1 LSRPKYVS
9 GRPLLGIA
17 LVAVMLVTACAAP
30 AVTPSAPQGGTE
42 SRSIDSLT
50 IQIGALGTEALDPN
64 LGQLDDKP
72 YTRLLYSYLF
82 DTDLAD
88 AKMSDKAGVAESYTW
103 SADQKALT
111 VVLRKGVK
119 FHDGTEL
126 KAEDV
131 KFSVGRNTNAASLSV
146 NAKTVAGL
154 ISSIEVIDAYK
165 LVINLPNPSVTL
177 IPLLSPYIGGTEG
190 LIYPKA
196 YFERVGE
203 ATFRQKPVGSGPYK
217 LESRQVGSNMV
228 FTVFNDYF
236 LGKPNVGQM
245 RFEVVPEKST
255 RVANLQ
261 ADQADIVEILR
272 TDAADLKGKGFTT
285 FSDEG
290 GDAIIIVPLAWTDL
304 APNNP
309 LTNAKVREAL
319 MTSINREEINRFL
332 LQGIG
337 HLSGSFIGEEAAI
350 GGAPIAPYK
359 YDPARARTLIA
370 EAGLKPDELTV
381 NLQVAL
387 KASYPEAKDIAVAIA
402 ADWKE
407 IGVKT
412 NVVAEDFGTLLPRLT
427 ARTVEQPSLF
437 FNSIGLRPI
446 WGPVMSLYFN
456 CPVAKYGN
464 CDPEVWTMIQ
474 SLNQVKDLEEYGK
487 IQQQI
492 AQKMHDRH
500 MTDVI
505 AYIGRVFATSKKVTD
520 WSLGLTPFDLNFRY
534 LALKGLLP

>member
-1 LSRPKYVS
+1 LSR
-9 GRPLLGIA
+9 GRHLGRRLLGIA
-17 LVAVMLVTACAAP
+17 LVIVMLTACTGPTVAP
-30 AVTPSAPQGGTE
+30 SEPQGGAA
-42 SRSIDSLT
+42 SRTIDSLT

-72 YTRLLYSYLF
+72 FTRLLYSYLF
-82 DTDLAD
+82 DTDVAD
-88 AKMSDKAGVAESYTW
+88 AKMSDKGGVAESYTW
-103 SADQKALT
+103 SADQKALS

-119 FHDGTEL
+119 FHDGTDL

-131 KFSVGRNTNAASLSV
+131 RFSIARNTNAQSLSV
-146 NAKTVAGL
+146 NAKTVASL
-154 ISSIEVIDAYK
+154 ISSIDVIDDYK
-165 LVINLPNPSVTL
+165 LVINLPSPSVTL

-196 YFERVGE
+196 YFEQVGE
-203 ATFRQKPVGSGPYK
+203 ATFRQKPVGSGPYR
-217 LESRQVGSNMV
+217 LESRQVGSNMT
-228 FTVFNDYF
+228 FTAFNDYF
-236 LGKPNVGQM
+236 LGKPNVGRM
-245 RFEVVPEKST
+245 KFEIVPEKST

-261 ADQADIVEILR
+261 ADQADIVEVLR
-272 TDAADLKGKGFTT
+272 TDAADLKARGFTT
-285 FSDEG
+285 FADEG
-290 GDAIIIVPLAWTDL
+290 GDAIILVPITWTDL
-304 APNNP
+304 AANNP
-309 LTNAKVREAL
+309 LTSAKVREAL
-319 MTSINREEINRFL
+319 LTSINREEINKFL

-337 HLSGSFIGEEAAI
+337 QLSGSFIGEQAAI

-402 ADWKE
+402 ADWKA

-412 NVVAEDFGTLLPRLT
+412 NVVTEDFGTLLPRLT
-427 ARTVEQPSLF
+427 ARTVQQPSIF

-456 CPVAKYGN
+456 CPVARYGN

-474 SLNQVKDLEEYGK
+474 SLNTVKNLEEYGR

-492 AQKMHDRH
+492 AQKMHDKH

-520 WSLGLTPFDLNFRY
+520 WKLGLTPFDLNFRY
-534 LALKGLLP
+534 IALKGLLP

>member
-1 LSRPKYVS
+1 MSR
-9 GRPLLGIA
+9 GRHLGRRLLGIA
-17 LVAVMLVTACAAP
+17 LVIVMLTACTGPTVAP
-30 AVTPSAPQGGTE
+30 SEPQGGTA
-42 SRSIDSLT
+42 SRTIDSLT

-72 YTRLLYSYLF
+72 FTRLLYSYLF

-88 AKMSDKAGVAESYTW
+88 AKMSDKGGVAESYTW
-103 SADQKALT
+103 SADQKALS

-119 FHDGTEL
+119 FHDGTDL

-131 KFSVGRNTNAASLSV
+131 RFSIARNTNAQSLSV
-146 NAKTVAGL
+146 NAKTVASL
-154 ISSIEVIDAYK
+154 ISSIDVIDDYK
-165 LVINLPNPSVTL
+165 LVINLPSPSVTL

-196 YFERVGE
+196 YFEQVGE
-203 ATFRQKPVGSGPYK
+203 ATFRQKPVGSGPYR
-217 LESRQVGSNMV
+217 LESRQVGSNMT
-228 FTVFNDYF
+228 FTAFNDYF
-236 LGKPNVGQM
+236 LGKPSVGRM
-245 RFEVVPEKST
+245 KFEIVPEKST

-261 ADQADIVEILR
+261 ADQADIVEVLR
-272 TDAADLKGKGFTT
+272 TDAADLRARGFAT
-285 FSDEG
+285 FADEG
-290 GDAIIIVPLAWTDL
+290 GDAIILVPITWTDL
-304 APNNP
+304 AANNP
-309 LTNAKVREAL
+309 LTSAKVREAL
-319 MTSINREEINRFL
+319 LTSINREEINKFL

-337 HLSGSFIGEEAAI
+337 QLSGSFIGEQAAI

-402 ADWKE
+402 SDWKA

-427 ARTVEQPSLF
+427 ARTVQQPSIF

-456 CPVAKYGN
+456 CPVARYGN

-474 SLNQVKDLEEYGK
+474 SLNTVKNLEEYGR

-492 AQKMHDRH
+492 AQKMHDKH

-520 WSLGLTPFDLNFRY
+520 WKLGLTPFDLNFRY
-534 LALKGLLP
+534 IALKGLLP

>member
-1 LSRPKYVS
+1 M
-9 GRPLLGIA
+9 
-17 LVAVMLVTACAAP
+17 VMLVTACAAP
-30 AVTPSAPQGGTE
+30 FGGGQSQTV
-42 SRSIDSLT
+42 DSLT
-50 IQIGALGTEALDPN
+50 IQIGALGTEALDPT

-72 YTRLLYSYLF
+72 FTRLLYSYLF

-88 AKMSDKAGVAESYTW
+88 AKMSDESGVAESYTW

-119 FHDGTEL
+119 FHDGTEM

-131 KFSVGRNTNAASLSV
+131 KFSIGRNTDAASLSV
-146 NAKTVAGL
+146 NAKAVASL
-154 ISSIEVIDAYK
+154 ISSIEVIDDYK

-190 LIYPKA
+190 HIYPKA
-196 YFERVGE
+196 YFEQVGE

-217 LESRQVGSNMV
+217 LESREVGSNMV
-228 FTVFNDYF
+228 FTAFDDYF
-236 LGKPNVGQM
+236 LGKPNVGTM

-261 ADQADIVEILR
+261 AEQADIVEVLR
-272 TDAADLKGKGFTT
+272 TDAADLESKGFNT
-285 FSDEG
+285 FADEG
-290 GDAIIIVPLAWTDL
+290 GDAIILVPLTWTDL
-304 APNNP
+304 VPTNP

-319 MTSINREEINRFL
+319 FISINREEINEFL

-337 HLSGSFIGEEAAI
+337 HLSGSFIGEGAAI

-359 YDPARARTLIA
+359 YDVARAKALIA
-370 EAGLKPDELTV
+370 EAGFKPGEIKV

-387 KASYPEAKDIAVAIA
+387 KASYPEAKDIAVAVA

-407 IGVKT
+407 IGVET

-427 ARTVEQPSLF
+427 ARTVEQPSIF

-446 WGPVMSLYFN
+446 WGPVMGLYFN
-456 CPVAKYGN
+456 CPVARYGN
-464 CDPEVWTMIQ
+464 CDAEVWTQIQ
-474 SLNQVKDLEEYGK
+474 SLTTVKDLDEYGV

-492 AQKMHDRH
+492 AQNMHDKA
-500 MTDVI
+500 MADVL

-534 LALKGLLP
+534 LALKGLIQ

>member
-1 LSRPKYVS
+1 MSRPKYVS

-119 FHDGTEL
+119 FHDGTEV

-131 KFSVGRNTNAASLSV
+131 KFSIGRNTNAASLSV
-146 NAKTVAGL
+146 NAKSVASL
-154 ISSIEVIDAYK
+154 ISSIEVIDDHK

-285 FSDEG
+285 FADEG

-319 MTSINREEINRFL
+319 MTSINREEINKFL

-359 YDPARARTLIA
+359 YDAARARTLIA
-370 EAGLKPDELTV
+370 EAGFKPDEITV

-464 CDPEVWTMIQ
+464 CDEEV
-474 SLNQVKDLEEYGK
+474 
-487 IQQQI
+487 
-492 AQKMHDRH
+492 
-500 MTDVI
+500 
-505 AYIGRVFATSKKVTD
+505 
-520 WSLGLTPFDLNFRY
+520 
-534 LALKGLLP
+534 